1 MTFFAH
7 DFCARIKNE
16 RERLNLSQQE
26 AADIGGVRR
35 ENWSKYERGVV
46 EPNANVIGRFI
57 AHGADPLYLYK
68 GRREDAGGI
77 TPELLALVVGELQR
91 WQIEQKK
98 TLPPEAAAKAVLALL
113 DLVEGDASRVKLVAA
128 TVLKLVA

>member
-1 MTFFAH
+1 MNIYSEFENRLA
-7 DFCARIKNE
+7 IE
-16 RERLNLSQQE
+16 RKRLGLSQQA
-26 AADIGGVRR
+26 AADVCGVSR
-35 ENWSKYERGVV
+35 EMWSKYERGAGAAGS
-46 EPNANVIGRFI
+46 EVIF
-57 AHGADPLYLYK
+57 AFVNHGADPLYLYK

-98 TLPPEAAAKAVLALL
+98 TLPPDAAAKAVLALL
-113 DLVEGDASRVKLVAA
+113 DLVQGDASRVKLVAA